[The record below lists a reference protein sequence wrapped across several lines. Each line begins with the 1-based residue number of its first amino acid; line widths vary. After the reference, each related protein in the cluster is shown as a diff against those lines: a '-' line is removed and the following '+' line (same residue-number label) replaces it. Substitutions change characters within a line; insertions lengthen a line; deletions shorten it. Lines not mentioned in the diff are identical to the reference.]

1 VVVRPSFVTAI
12 VSPRALSRECLR
24 HILGAA
30 DFSIA
35 AMAATVGEIVP
46 YLEAE
51 ERPILFVLDV
61 DAEQDHAA
69 QIVFL
74 RERYPNAHI
83 AMLADHDQLGEAS
96 VLAAFRSGA
105 DAYFQRP
112 SADIFVKSLEL
123 VVKGETI
130 LPPSILSFILGQR
143 KNEEVTNDLVA
154 RYAQQRSPPDAE
166 APGSQSPRLSA
177 REQCILRCLIEG
189 HSNKMIARKNDL
201 AEATVKVHVKAIL
214 RKIRV
219 NNRTQAAVWGMNH
232 DALLL
237 GMANGERE
245 GTQPRAVDALANYA
259 DPGLGQSGPVVHGA
273 PHVVSADHRPE
284 PRLSLG

>member
-1 VVVRPSFVTAI
+1 VVGRPSFVTAI

-35 AMAATVGEIVP
+35 AMAATVGEVVP

-69 QIVFL
+69 QIVFV
-74 RERYPNAHI
+74 RERYRNAHI
-83 AMLADHDQLGEAS
+83 AMLADHDHLSEAS

-123 VVKGETI
+123 VVMGETI
-130 LPPSILSFILGQR
+130 LPPSILSFMLGQR

-154 RYAQQRSPPDAE
+154 MDDHAE

-189 HSNKMIARKNDL
+189 HSNKMIARRNDL

-237 GMANGERE
+237 GMANGGRE
-245 GTQPRAVDALANYA
+245 GTQLPAVDDLANCA
-259 DPGLGQSGPVVHGA
+259 DPDLGQSGPVVHGA
-273 PHVVSADHRPE
+273 PRIVSPGRRPR
-284 PRLSLG
+284 PRLGLG

>member
-1 VVVRPSFVTAI
+1 VVGRLSFVTAI

-35 AMAATVGEIVP
+35 AMVTTVGEVVP

-51 ERPILFVLDV
+51 KRPILFVLDV

-74 RERYPNAHI
+74 KERYRNAHI
-83 AMLADHDQLGEAS
+83 AMLADHGHLSEAS

-112 SADIFVKSLEL
+112 SADTFVKSLEL
-123 VVKGETI
+123 VVMGGTI
-130 LPPSILSFILGQR
+130 LPPSILSFMLGQR
-143 KNEEVTNDLVA
+143 KNEEITNDLVA
-154 RYAQQRSPPDAE
+154 RDDQQQSPPADAE
-166 APGSQSPRLSA
+166 APGSRRPRLSA

-189 HSNKMIARKNDL
+189 DSNKMIARKNGL

-214 RKIRV
+214 RKVRV
-219 NNRTQAAVWGMNH
+219 NNRTQAAVWGMSH

-237 GMANGERE
+237 GMANGGRE
-245 GTQPRAVDALANYA
+245 GTQPPRSTTWRIAPTRISGSRGRWSTAL
-259 DPGLGQSGPVVHGA
+259 LTS
-273 PHVVSADHRPE
+273 
-284 PRLSLG
+284 